1 MTLPHSDSRDVGP
14 TAVLIPLRSLREGKL
29 RLSDDYDA
37 QQRAHL
43 IATMANLVLLSAH
56 DLDVLVVH
64 DDSAVDRWA
73 SERGAATFRPT
84 APGLNRAVAEGR
96 DHLRARGY
104 ARVIVAHADLPLADD
119 IRRVDPGFGIALVPD
134 RHGDG
139 TNVLCVP
146 TVLDFTF
153 AYGPGS
159 FQSHRDIS
167 RRLGVEPAII
177 EDPAFAWDVDHPD
190 DLRGSGLLQ
199 QLSTETPT

>member
-29 RLSDDYDA
+29 RLSDDYDVE
-37 QQRAHL
+37 QRALL
-43 IATMANLVLLSAH
+43 IETMANLVLLSAH

-73 SERGAATFRPT
+73 QERGATTLRPT
-84 APGLNRAVAEGR
+84 APGLNRAVTEGR
-96 DHLRARGY
+96 DHLRAMGF
-104 ARVIVAHADLPLADD
+104 ARVIVAHADLPFADD
-119 IRRVDPGFGIALVPD
+119 IRRIDPGVGIALVPD

-146 TVLDFTF
+146 TDLEFTF

-159 FQSHRDIS
+159 FQSHLDIS
-167 RRLGVEPAII
+167 NDLGFEPTII

-190 DLRGSGLLQ
+190 DLLGSTLLQ
-199 QLSTETPT
+199 QHSTETSP

>member
-29 RLSDDYDA
+29 RLSGDYDA
-37 QQRAHL
+37 EQRALL
-43 IATMANLVLLSAH
+43 IETMANLVLLSAH

-73 SERGAATFRPT
+73 QERGATTFRPT

-96 DHLRARGY
+96 DHLRAMGY
-104 ARVIVAHADLPLADD
+104 ARVIVAHADLPFADD
-119 IRRVDPGFGIALVPD
+119 IRRIDPGIGIALVPD

-146 TVLDFTF
+146 TVLEFTF

-159 FQSHRDIS
+159 FQSHLDIS
-167 RRLGVEPAII
+167 KDLGFEPTII

-190 DLRGSGLLQ
+190 DLLGSTLLQ
-199 QLSTETPT
+199 QHSTETSP